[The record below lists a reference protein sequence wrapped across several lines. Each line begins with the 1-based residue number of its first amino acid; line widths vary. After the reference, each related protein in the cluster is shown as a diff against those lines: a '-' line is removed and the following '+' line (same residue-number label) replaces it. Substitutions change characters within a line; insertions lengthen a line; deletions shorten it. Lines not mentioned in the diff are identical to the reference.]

1 LNKPIITILFLCSLL
16 SLSNNFH
23 SSARESP
30 RDEARFAGGFTS
42 VDDSSLKNHRD
53 YQRWKKALLG
63 TRAGRALWGKW
74 NDRPLTVHITMG
86 EHSGGPRGAVTK
98 DFQFDDAGKLTEA
111 TIVLGVEFAKDAP
124 RNKEAYPVLV
134 ALARDYDISREA
146 RAVAFLAHE
155 FGHVENTRRIGGAV
169 YQLQSQLLDQN
180 EAGFVMHGWDWFKRP
195 EYQRIVTEL
204 GCAPF
209 EIGRQRENG
218 AEAFAIPVIVDYY
231 QGKPPA
237 TVQQAIRSYREEY
250 PLSLAVTDTQRTL
263 ASALDAELPRLSFAE
278 WFGKVVGP
286 DAGIIWQLSEC
297 GGRDLPSLKATGD
310 IPACV
315 EANAMLPDGRRVI
328 LMTAV
333 GSFKKGVT
341 GAPRFD
347 FGVIEQGGELYP
359 VRRLRDL
366 QAQLSN
372 PKSFRRRPSITLPD
386 LRSPE
391 SRLVMRNT
399 PAAPPAVWSDGDLGQ
414 DAIFETEDLPQ
425 PPEPPRLKPAGQIT
439 EKLKVLGTVSW
450 GGVISKAQPRYP
462 PSAKKYNI
470 SGPVDVEVTISEA
483 GRVTEAKAVSGHP
496 LLRGAAEEAA
506 RQWVFRPATLKGVP
520 VQTQIALTFVFKAPQ

>member
-1 LNKPIITILFLCSLL
+1 LNKRIIAIPFLFGLVSV

-23 SSARESP
+23 ISAREFP
-30 RDEARFAGGFTS
+30 REEARFAGGFTS
-42 VDDSSLKNHRD
+42 VDDSSLQNHRD

-63 TRAGRALWGKW
+63 TPAGRALWGKW

-98 DFQFDDAGKLTEA
+98 HFQFDDAGKLTEA

-134 ALARDYDISREA
+134 ALAADYDISREA

-180 EAGFVMHGWDWFKRP
+180 EAGFITHGWDWFKRP

-237 TVQQAIRSYREEY
+237 PVRQAIRSYREEY
-250 PLSLAVTDTQRTL
+250 PLSLAITDTQRTL

-286 DAGIIWQLSEC
+286 GAGIVWQLSEC
-297 GGRDLPSLKATGD
+297 GDRGEASLNATGD
-310 IPACV
+310 IRACV

-328 LMTAV
+328 LMTSV
-333 GSFKKGVT
+333 GTFKKGVV
-341 GAPRFD
+341 GAPKFD
-347 FGVIEQGGELYP
+347 FGVIDQQGKLYS

-366 QAQLSN
+366 PGHLSN
-372 PKSFRRRPSITLPD
+372 PNSLTLTRESLVKLPH
-386 LRSPE
+386 LRSPQV
-391 SRLVMRNT
+391 RLST
-399 PAAPPAVWSDGDLGQ
+399 AAPPAVWSDGDFGQ
-414 DAIFETEDLPQ
+414 VAISEVEDLPL
-425 PPEPPRLKPAGQIT
+425 PPEPVRLKPAREIT
-439 EKLKVLGTVSW
+439 ERVKVLGAVSW

-462 PSAKKYNI
+462 PGAKKYNI
-470 SGPVDVEVTISEA
+470 SGLVDVQVSISEA
-483 GRVTEAKAVSGHP
+483 GRVEEAKATSGHP
-496 LLRGAAEEAA
+496 LLREAAEEAA
-506 RQWVFRPATLKGVP
+506 RRWVFRPATLQGIP
-520 VQTQIALTFVFKAPQ
+520 VRTEIVLTFVFKAPE

>member
-1 LNKPIITILFLCSLL
+1 
-16 SLSNNFH
+16 
-23 SSARESP
+23 
-30 RDEARFAGGFTS
+30 
-42 VDDSSLKNHRD
+42 
-53 YQRWKKALLG
+53 
-63 TRAGRALWGKW
+63 
-74 NDRPLTVHITMG
+74 MG

-98 DFQFDDAGKLTEA
+98 DFQFDEAGKLTEA

-134 ALARDYDISREA
+134 ALASDYDISREA

-180 EAGFVMHGWDWFKRP
+180 EAGYIRHGWDWFKRQ

-218 AEAFAIPVIVDYY
+218 AEAFAIPVIVDYFA
-231 QGKPPA
+231 GKPPA
-237 TVQQAIRSYREEY
+237 MVRQAIRSYKETY
-250 PLSLAVTDTQRTL
+250 PLSVAVADTQRTF
-263 ASALDAELPRLSFAE
+263 ASDLDAELPRTSFAD
-278 WFGKVVGP
+278 WFERVVGP
-286 DAGIIWQLSEC
+286 DAGIVWQLSEC
-297 GGRDLPSLKATGD
+297 GERVEASLNATGD
-310 IPACV
+310 IRACV

-333 GSFKKGVT
+333 GTFKKGVV

-366 QAQLSN
+366 HAQLSN
-372 PKSFRRRPSITLPD
+372 PKSFTRRPSVSLPD

-399 PAAPPAVWSDGDLGQ
+399 PAAPAAGWSDGDLGQ
-414 DAIFETEDLPQ
+414 AVTPESEDLP
-425 PPEPPRLKPAGQIT
+425 PPAEPPRHKMVSAVEIT
-439 EKLKVLGTVSW
+439 EGLKILGPISW

-462 PSAKKYNI
+462 PSAKRFNI
-470 SGPVDVEVTISEA
+470 SGPVDVQVTISEA
-483 GRVTEAKAVSGHP
+483 GRVTEAKAISGHP
-496 LLRGAAEEAA
+496 RLRGAAEEAA
-506 RQWVFRPATLKGVP
+506 RQWVFKPATLKGAA
-520 VQTQIALTFVFKAPQ
+520 VQTQIVLTFIFKAPQ